1 MRAFLLA
8 AGRGLRFRPVTERIP
23 KPLFPFLNI
32 PLARAHLTRL
42 RQSGIT
48 EAGVNLHHLGE
59 QIEKNLVDGPAE
71 LPQLRFFREPEI
83 LGTAGGLANAAD
95 WLSEGDF
102 LVVNSDAAI
111 EPDYDTLV
119 RAHRDSGRLAT
130 LLVVANRESERYTP
144 LQSEGDRITGFGAHA
159 GPRPDARNSSRA
171 SGVSLARSARSGG
184 TESAPP
190 LLYTGVCVLSPRL
203 LSRIGPGERSLVDDL
218 WNPLLAEG
226 TEIGWVAHGGPFA
239 DLGRPRDFLRASLEA
254 LARGG
259 PFPEGAGA
267 FDREVRVLSSRP
279 LQNSAAF
286 DSALGRCELGSGAR
300 VEKSAVWDGAV
311 IGAGSRIT
319 GCVFAGGSID
329 PGSEFQDAL
338 LWGAPGELARSF
350 PLT

>member
-23 KPLFPFLNI
+23 KPLFPFLNV
-32 PLARAHLTRL
+32 PLARAHLARL
-42 RQSGIT
+42 HRFGIT

-59 QIEKNLVDGPAE
+59 QIEKNLVHGAAE

-83 LGTAGGLANAAD
+83 LGTAGGLANAAE

-111 EPDYDTLV
+111 EPDYEALR

-130 LLVVANRESERYTP
+130 LLVVPNREPDRYTP
-144 LQSEGDRITGFGAHA
+144 LQSEGDRITGFGAHT
-159 GPRPDARNSSRA
+159 GPVAQDPSRA
-171 SGVSLARSARSGG
+171 SGVSPAESARSGG

-226 TEIGWVAHGGPFA
+226 NEIGWFAHDGPFA

-259 PFPEGAGA
+259 PFPIGAGA
-267 FDREVRVLSSRP
+267 FDRDVRVLSFRP
-279 LQNSAAF
+279 FENIAAF
-286 DSALGRCELGSGAR
+286 NSVLGHCELGKGAR
-300 VEKSAVWDGAV
+300 IEKSAVWDGAV
-311 IGAGSRIT
+311 LGSGSRIT
-319 GCVFAGGSID
+319 GCLFAGGRTD
-329 PGSEFQDAL
+329 RGAEFQDAL
-338 LWGAPGELARSF
+338 LWGAPGEPARFF